1 MTPVFYKEGERSD
14 PRKHGTLSVTLPFL
28 HDLYRP
34 RVEAQRSAGHIGA
47 RSLWSEIVSGNSLS
61 MGNGFK
67 GVLVVSS

>member
-1 MTPVFYKEGERSD
+1 MLIGPPFYNEGERSD

-47 RSLWSEIVSGNSLS
+47 RSLWSEIVNWGTFQWIERGLYI
-61 MGNGFK
+61 
-67 GVLVVSS
+67 